1 VDRTRIAST
10 LGIVLCFA
18 AVAPLPAFA
27 HEYYAARVPNPATAK
42 NSAEVTRPCINCH
55 NNPDGGSGCV
65 GMDVYGAPDI
75 PFCLNPFGMQFR
87 SASYTWNAAL
97 AGMDADM
104 DGFTNGQ
111 ELQDPLGVWRPGQ
124 PAPGVPDY
132 RTHPAVATDNPGL
145 SDSDRDGYCYFGRD
159 LDMDGDCTSPAET
172 SVSAAIDCDDTMS
185 AVNSGVAEVCTNAL
199 DNDCNGLAPRS
210 DPACASVFDAD
221 GDAYCAMGRD
231 TNRDG
236 DCVDSGENDGSSDCD
251 DTRPTVKPNG
261 GENCADGIDNNCN
274 MLIDLADPRCTGDG
288 DDDMDGYCPIGQ
300 DLNGN
305 GNCRDPGEVAGT
317 SDCDDANPMVSPGLT
332 ETCGDGLDND
342 CDEAVDFSDTACSLL
357 GDADGDGYCPGGRDL
372 DGDGNCADPGEEGA
386 GADCDDTNPARSPG
400 LGELCTNTIDED
412 CDGAVSLADSD
423 CVGYLDGDRDRYC
436 FVGFDRNTDGDC
448 ADSGEESGSTDC
460 NDAAAALNPAAT
472 EHCTDTVDNDC
483 DGSID
488 AYDSTCSTRYL
499 DFDRDGWCEIGPD
512 TNGDGDCSDT
522 AEQGGGTDA
531 APYDP
536 TIYPSARENCLDR
549 KDNDQDGAVDRADSD
564 CVRDTD
570 ADMDGYCPIGRDL
583 NADGDCLDTGE
594 NLAVSDCDDGRADLN
609 PGSTEVCGNVK
620 DDDCDGDVD
629 LLDTGCFYLLDR
641 DRDGFCGMGVDD
653 TGDGDCLDLG
663 EDRFGVDCDD
673 TNAMITPRASES
685 CEDTIDNDCDGQI
698 DLADSQC
705 LCGPT
710 TNCDDAD
717 PCTTDRC
724 TADMQDCEHVDDPF
738 CGMPPP
744 DMGVDAGVPDAGTPD
759 AGTMTDAGMMPP
771 PPPPAAEDDGCSAG
785 GTSPRGAATPF
796 AALAVLALL
805 VLRRR
810 RASR

>member
-18 AVAPLPAFA
+18 AVAPPPAFA
-27 HEYYAARVPNPATAK
+27 HEYYAARVPNPSTTA
-42 NSAEVTRPCINCH
+42 NSAGVIRPCINCH

-65 GMDVYGAPDI
+65 GADVYSAPDV
-75 PFCLNPFGMQFR
+75 PFCLNPFGLQFR
-87 SASYTWNAAL
+87 AASYAWSMSL

-111 ELQDPLGVWRPGQ
+111 ELQDPLGAWRPGQ
-124 PAPGVPDY
+124 PAPGVPAY
-132 RTHPAVATDNPGL
+132 ATRPGFGTDSPGL
-145 SDSDRDGYCYFGRD
+145 RDADMDGYCYFGRD
-159 LDMDGDCTSPAET
+159 LDADGDCTSPAET
-172 SVSAAIDCDDTMS
+172 TASAAIDCDDSM
-185 AVNSGVAEVCTNAL
+185 AGVNSGVMETCNNAI
-199 DNDCNGLAPRS
+199 DNNCNGLLPRT
-210 DPACASVFDAD
+210 DPACATVFDAD
-221 GDAYCAMGRD
+221 GDTFCVMGRD
-231 TNRDG
+231 LNRDG
-236 DCVDSGENDGSSDCD
+236 DCTDTGENDGSSDCD

-300 DLNGN
+300 DVNGN
-305 GNCRDPGEVAGT
+305 GNCRDPGEVAGI
-317 SDCDDANPMVSPGLT
+317 SDCDDANPMVSPGLA
-332 ETCGDGLDND
+332 EICGDGLDND

-386 GADCDDTNPARSPG
+386 GADCDDANPARSPG
-400 LGELCTNTIDED
+400 LGELCTNTVDED

-423 CVGYLDGDRDRYC
+423 CVGYLDLDRDRYC

-460 NDAAAALNPAAT
+460 DDAAAALNPAAT
-472 EHCTDTVDNDC
+472 ELCTDRVDNDC

-488 AYDSTCSTRYL
+488 AYDSTCSMRYL

-531 APYDP
+531 APNDP

-549 KDNDQDGAVDRADSD
+549 KDNDQDGAVDRADTE
-564 CVRDTD
+564 CVRDADT
-570 ADMDGYCPIGRDL
+570 DMDGYCPIGRDL

-594 NLAVSDCDDGRADLN
+594 NLAVSDCDDGRAELN
-609 PGSTEVCGNVK
+609 PGATEVCGNVK

-710 TNCDDAD
+710 TNCDDSD

-744 DMGVDAGVPDAGTPD
+744 DMGVDAG
-759 AGTMTDAGMMPP
+759 MTDAGAPDAGMADGGMTP

-785 GTSPRGAATPF
+785 GTAPRGAAVPF
-796 AALAVLALL
+796 SALAVVALL
-805 VLRRR
+805 LLRRR